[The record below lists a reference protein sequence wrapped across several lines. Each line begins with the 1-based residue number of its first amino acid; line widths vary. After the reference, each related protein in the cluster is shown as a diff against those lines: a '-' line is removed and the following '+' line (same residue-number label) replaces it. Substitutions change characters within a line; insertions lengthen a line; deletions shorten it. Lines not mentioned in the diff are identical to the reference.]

1 MTDELAPPPSEP
13 PPDQPAEAAR
23 PKGDRDLGLSWGLV
37 VFVLASLFIVIFIVQ
52 NSDAALVKF
61 LNWEGQFPLSLI
73 MVVIALLAVIADE
86 VVGVMRRRRRRRQIA
101 EREELERFRRT

>member
-1 MTDELAPPPSEP
+1 MTEEPTPPPS
-13 PPDQPAEAAR
+13 DQPVEPAR
-23 PKGDRDLGLSWGLV
+23 PGGDRDSGLSWGLV
-37 VFVLASLFIVIFIVQ
+37 IFVLASLVLVVFIVQ
-52 NSDAALVKF
+52 NSDAVLVKF

-86 VVGVMRRRRRRRQIA
+86 VVGVMRRRRRRRRIA